1 MSITGRLLRYLAL
14 FWIVIL
20 SLGTFYLYGN
30 FDTGTGF
37 LLIKQAAVQSGW
49 YLPFFYCHIFA
60 SSVILLVGF
69 FQFSKKVYQ
78 NLPLHRLL
86 GKIYVFGVLFIAA
99 PGAYGMTF
107 FINRGAWV
115 FISFLVQNT
124 LWVSFTLLG
133 WRYAVKGRIDT
144 HISMMHRS
152 YALAFAAITLRFYI
166 WLFTI
171 FGNGVNFA
179 HNYVI
184 IAFLSW
190 VPNLIL
196 TELLLKYKKPAV
208 PLI

>member
-1 MSITGRLLRYLAL
+1 MSITGGLLRYLAL

-30 FDTGTGF
+30 FDTATGF

-60 SSVILLVGF
+60 SSIILLAGF

-78 NLPLHRLL
+78 NVPLHRLL
-86 GKIYVFGVLFIAA
+86 GKIYVFGVLFISA

-107 FINRGAWV
+107 FINRGPWV

-133 WRYAVKGRIDT
+133 WRYAVKGRIDE

-196 TELLLKYKKPAV
+196 TEFLLKYNKPAV
-208 PLI
+208 PLN